1 MNDRSPAV
9 LIADTGRGNEAAIL
23 NAALDAFGA
32 EGFNGASM
40 RTVARRAGTSLSN
53 LYNYFPSKSGLL
65 AEVLRHANDELSARI
80 RRAVDD
86 AGDSA
91 GPRMREA
98 VRAYVGFVVDHQVAM
113 LVSTSEVRYLGG
125 EDRDRLIAERR
136 TDHHPGR
143 RGPGVPHALP
153 GGRRPR
159 HPLDGRGD
167 RHLVPARGPAL
178 PGPARRAARPLRA
191 RPSRSPARALVAN
204 VRSCRVTPGR

>member
-1 MNDRSPAV
+1 MNDRSPAA

-40 RTVARRAGTSLSN
+40 RNVAKRAGTSLSN
-53 LYNYFPSKSGLL
+53 LYNYFPSKSRLL

-125 EDRDRLIAERR
+125 EDRDRLIAERDETQRVFERIVDQGVEDGEFR
-136 TDHHPGR
+136 TPY
-143 RGPGVPHALP
+143 
-153 GGRRPR
+153 
-159 HPLDGRGD
+159 
-167 RHLVPARGPAL
+167 PAD
-178 PGPARRAARPLRA
+178 AARAILSTVGAIATWYRPEGRLSRGQLAEQHARFALALLEAPLA
-191 RPSRSPARALVAN
+191 H
-204 VRSCRVTPGR
+204 

>member
-40 RTVARRAGTSLSN
+40 RTVAKRAGTSLSN
-53 LYNYFPSKSGLL
+53 LYNYFPSKSRLL

-125 EDRDRLIAERR
+125 EDRDRLIAERDETQRIFERIVDQGVEDREFR
-136 TDHHPGR
+136 TPY
-143 RGPGVPHALP
+143 
-153 GGRRPR
+153 
-159 HPLDGRGD
+159 
-167 RHLVPARGPAL
+167 PAD
-178 PGPARRAARPLRA
+178 AARAILSTVGAIATWYRPEGRLSRGQLAEQHA
-191 RPSRSPARALVAN
+191 RYALALLEA
-204 VRSCRVTPGR
+204 SLAH